1 MKTMNS
7 GIEECLRKISELS
20 PDDIGSSEE
29 NVKQT
34 VFVPILKCLGHH
46 ESQLEFEYP
55 TRGQQRIDIFIKGL
69 PEEHNVIIDTKRYD
83 EDLNRHLDQLGQY
96 AFLEGAMLAIIA
108 NGEEIRIYSPYMR
121 NMPIEKKC
129 LYVIKRMELVD
140 NIDIL
145 ERFLSRESLVNA
157 DVSEYVKEREEEVK
171 SVYKEAK
178 RLQNHCEGEIKKI
191 EEQIKGLK
199 TKIEDLQSEQ
209 KEKIENIWKS
219 LGLEALYP
227 RAKDKGSGGGA
238 GEHPTEG
245 GDYVKPGDFEYK
257 GDGIFKLRS
266 NPSVTLIIK
275 KDSSIKEVKERLK
288 SHGYQ
293 NKNYGSFVYSLKV
306 KAGYL

>member
-1 MKTMNS
+1 MNS
-7 GIEECLRKISELS
+7 GREECLRKIAELS

-34 VFVPILKCLGHH
+34 VFVPILKCLDHH
-46 ESQLEFEYP
+46 ESQLDFEYA
-55 TRGQQRIDIFIKGL
+55 TRGLRVDIFIKGL
-69 PEEHNVIIDTKRYD
+69 PEERKVIIDTKSHD

-108 NGEEIRIYSPYMR
+108 NGEEIRIYSPFMHGFSF
-121 NMPIEKKC
+121 EKRC
-129 LYVIKRMELVD
+129 LYVIKRKELVD
-140 NIDIL
+140 NIDVL
-145 ERFLSRESLVNA
+145 ERFLSRESLVKA
-157 DVSEYVKEREEEVK
+157 DVPKYIKEREEEVK
-171 SVYKEAK
+171 NAYKEAK
-178 RLQNHCEGEIKKI
+178 RLQNHYKGEIKKI

-219 LGLEALYP
+219 LGLEELYQ
-227 RAKDKGSGGGA
+227 RAKEKGSRGGA
-238 GEHPTEG
+238 GELPTEG

-257 GDGIFKLRS
+257 EDGIFELRS
-266 NPSVTLIIK
+266 NRSVTLIIK
-275 KDSSIKEVKERLK
+275 KDSSIKEVKESLK